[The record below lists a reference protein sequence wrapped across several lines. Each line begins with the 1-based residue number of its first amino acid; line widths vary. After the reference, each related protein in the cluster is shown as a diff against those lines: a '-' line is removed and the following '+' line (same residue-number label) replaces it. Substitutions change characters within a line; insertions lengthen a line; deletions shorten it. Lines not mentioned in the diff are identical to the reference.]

1 MSNNTN
7 PPQPQPES
15 NFWKNPALYM
25 TVLLMVLVGVGI
37 FITRKSEPTV
47 ASGSSV
53 TSAAAQNS
61 RAAATVASATPTFDG
76 VFKVYVAGAVKNPGV
91 YQMQA
96 GDRIEDAIKIAGG
109 ATENADLLKIDL
121 AKRVTDEMQI
131 TIPERATTPAISAT
145 GAAVTTQNNAKPS
158 PTPTDP
164 SGKINVNTASAAEL
178 DKLPGIGEVLSA
190 RIVDYRTKNGP
201 YNSLDDLRKVSG
213 LTASVIEKIKDLI
226 TF

>member
-1 MSNNTN
+1 MTNNNKPT
-7 PPQPQPES
+7 PPQPES
-15 NFWKNPALYM
+15 VFWKNPALYM
-25 TVLLMVLVGVGI
+25 TVALMVLVGVGI
-37 FITRKSEPTV
+37 FITRKGDIEAKPANASTTV
-47 ASGSSV
+47 
-53 TSAAAQNS
+53 AAQNS
-61 RAAATVASATPTFDG
+61 RTAATVVAPTPTFDG

-91 YQMQA
+91 YQMQS
-96 GDRIEDAIKIAGG
+96 GDRIEDAIKTAGG

-131 TIPERATTPAISAT
+131 TVPEHSLTPTIQVT
-145 GAAVTTQNNAKPS
+145 AAVSTIQSSTKPS

-164 SGKINVNTASAAEL
+164 SGKINVNTATAPEL

-201 YNSLDDLRKVSG
+201 YNNLDDLRKVTG

-226 TF
+226 IF